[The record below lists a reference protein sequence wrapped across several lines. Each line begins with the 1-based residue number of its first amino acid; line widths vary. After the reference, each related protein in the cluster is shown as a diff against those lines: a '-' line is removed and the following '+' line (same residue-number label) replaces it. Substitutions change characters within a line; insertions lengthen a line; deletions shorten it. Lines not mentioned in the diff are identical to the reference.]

1 MEGSSAGVL
10 SSRAAEDVVAVV
22 VAEEEEPEF
31 AGSFLG
37 LKRF

>member
-10 SSRAAEDVVAVV
+10 SSRAEEEVVAVV